1 MQKTYD
7 SAGLLLHRNLINY
20 LLMAKLTIILILC
33 FCFQTQAINVNGQKN
48 INLRMKDVT
57 IESVLKKIESQ
68 GIYRFVYKNEILPQS
83 KLVTIDARNE
93 AISHVMNE
101 VLQNTSLSYK
111 IMDRNLIVILPQ
123 AVAKVIMQPVT
134 GKVVDGEGRSI
145 EGVSVIEKGTTN
157 GTTSNAEGNFSIDVG
172 ENAVLV
178 FSGVGF
184 VTQELRA
191 SSGSFM
197 SVVMRS
203 SETNL
208 DEVVVVGYGTQRRRN
223 VTGAI
228 GTVRIENTPLANLP
242 NPNILDALKGRVP
255 GFNIGAVANAGGNPS
270 RTIRG
275 QSSILAAQE
284 PLVVVD
290 GVIFT
295 GSFNEINPSDIES
308 VDILKDASATA
319 IYGSQGNAG
328 VILVTTK
335 KGKAG
340 KPVING
346 RVNMGYQTHTMPK
359 PNMRKGEDFIQ
370 FRRDYM
376 RLQNNKTDIPIE
388 ELLNPN
394 ELKAY
399 NEGHTV
405 DWWDVVVQQA
415 PFRDYQLNI
424 SGGGE
429 RVNYYISGSYLDQK
443 GIVYN
448 DQFKRYTILSKV
460 DAQITDWLKLGLNLS
475 AINKN
480 GDGVAADLEKGTING
495 PYGYQYVQF
504 PDYTNWLERYPQSS
518 STTFNPLWR
527 TLTYDEDRNQNYR
540 SLFYSR
546 LDVPWVKGLSYT
558 FNYSLNRW
566 EGHAAQ
572 FNDEKTFVNTAILTD
587 LQNQTK
593 YLPSVNGF
601 RNNSERTDWY
611 LNHLINYHN
620 TIADKHEVDVTL
632 VAERREERNRFMRLD
647 ARDFSL
653 AGTTVLGI
661 NSLELGDPTK
671 RTINTDDNRL
681 ATLAYLARLN
691 YTFNNKLNLS
701 ASVRKDGYSGF
712 AEGNK
717 YGVFPAISGGYTI
730 SNEPFFTNNVVNYLK
745 LRLAYGEIGNASIGR
760 YGTFPN
766 IGTSNYLFGITPVL
780 TSYVS
785 NLANKNVG
793 WERTSSLNAGID
805 FGIVRNVLSG
815 SIDVYK
821 SNTYDL
827 LLSRAIPSISGFTNV
842 RGNIGKLANKGFEL
856 GLTSKNMNRGGFSW
870 ETGLNF
876 WINRNKIVSLYG
888 LDGNGDGKED
898 DDIANNWFI
907 GKSLGSVYNYVFDGI
922 VQASDTAFTRIYN
935 DRPGDVK
942 FKDLND
948 DKKLNAADRSII
960 GYTKENYTASLSNT
974 FRYKGFELYFMFFTI
989 QGGGKNNWYVGSN
1002 NYALNPST
1010 WYPNVANWLDKD
1022 YWMPE
1027 NPSNSIPKPNY
1038 VNKYSYNFIADR
1050 SFIRL
1055 QDLSFSYDFGNN
1067 TLGKTPIKGLKAYL
1081 SGKNLFTITK
1091 WEGLDPETATT
1102 YASQNGFPVFKIVTF
1117 GLSLTL

>member
-443 GIVYN
+443 VS
-448 DQFKRYTILSKV
+448 FTTISL
-460 DAQITDWLKLGLNLS
+460 
-475 AINKN
+475 
-480 GDGVAADLEKGTING
+480 KGT
-495 PYGYQYVQF
+495 PYFQ
-504 PDYTNWLERYPQSS
+504 
-518 STTFNPLWR
+518 
-527 TLTYDEDRNQNYR
+527 R
-540 SLFYSR
+540 SMPKS
-546 LDVPWVKGLSYT
+546 P
-558 FNYSLNRW
+558 
-566 EGHAAQ
+566 
-572 FNDEKTFVNTAILTD
+572 
-587 LQNQTK
+587 
-593 YLPSVNGF
+593 
-601 RNNSERTDWY
+601 
-611 LNHLINYHN
+611 
-620 TIADKHEVDVTL
+620 
-632 VAERREERNRFMRLD
+632 
-647 ARDFSL
+647 
-653 AGTTVLGI
+653 
-661 NSLELGDPTK
+661 
-671 RTINTDDNRL
+671 
-681 ATLAYLARLN
+681 
-691 YTFNNKLNLS
+691 
-701 ASVRKDGYSGF
+701 
-712 AEGNK
+712 
-717 YGVFPAISGGYTI
+717 
-730 SNEPFFTNNVVNYLK
+730 
-745 LRLAYGEIGNASIGR
+745 IG
-760 YGTFPN
+760 
-766 IGTSNYLFGITPVL
+766 
-780 TSYVS
+780 
-785 NLANKNVG
+785 
-793 WERTSSLNAGID
+793 
-805 FGIVRNVLSG
+805 
-815 SIDVYK
+815 
-821 SNTYDL
+821 
-827 LLSRAIPSISGFTNV
+827 
-842 RGNIGKLANKGFEL
+842 
-856 GLTSKNMNRGGFSW
+856 
-870 ETGLNF
+870 
-876 WINRNKIVSLYG
+876 
-888 LDGNGDGKED
+888 
-898 DDIANNWFI
+898 
-907 GKSLGSVYNYVFDGI
+907 
-922 VQASDTAFTRIYN
+922 
-935 DRPGDVK
+935 
-942 FKDLND
+942 
-948 DKKLNAADRSII
+948 
-960 GYTKENYTASLSNT
+960 
-974 FRYKGFELYFMFFTI
+974 
-989 QGGGKNNWYVGSN
+989 
-1002 NYALNPST
+1002 
-1010 WYPNVANWLDKD
+1010 
-1022 YWMPE
+1022 
-1027 NPSNSIPKPNY
+1027 
-1038 VNKYSYNFIADR
+1038 
-1050 SFIRL
+1050 
-1055 QDLSFSYDFGNN
+1055 
-1067 TLGKTPIKGLKAYL
+1067 
-1081 SGKNLFTITK
+1081 
-1091 WEGLDPETATT
+1091 
-1102 YASQNGFPVFKIVTF
+1102 
-1117 GLSLTL
+1117 